1 METKFGLIGFGAWG
15 SHHARA
21 IAETPGAELA
31 AIADASEENRRL
43 AKTEFPA
50 AEVLADYRELVARPD
65 LQIVDIATPSFLH
78 EEMAVAALNSGK
90 HVILEKPMAVDE
102 RSCNAILEAV
112 RRSRKVLNVVHEF
125 RVSVQWGAVRKF
137 IAEGRLGDP
146 LYLLINLWRRPYRLG
161 NAGWRWDRRRVG
173 SWILEEPIHFFDLA
187 LWYFQSLG
195 DPSSI
200 FAQAN
205 SRGREEGLADNF
217 SALIRW
223 PTGAYVS
230 LNHTLGGFEH
240 HHLVELVGT
249 KGALR
254 SWWGA
259 EMDRTREPSFGMKYL
274 ARKAA
279 GEEFDTGEPEEIR
292 FPGKSGELFE
302 LKELIARSLDSV
314 KKGVPFLGAEE
325 GRKSVLLCLLG
336 EESARQNREVSIRF

>member
-1 METKFGLIGFGAWG
+1 MEMQFGLIGFGAWG

-21 IAETPGAELA
+21 IAETAGAKLA

-43 AKTEFPA
+43 AQKEFPA
-50 AEVLADYRELVARPD
+50 AEVFADYRALLARPE

-78 EEMAVAALNSGK
+78 EEMAVAALNVGK

-102 RSCNAILEAV
+102 RSCNAIVEAV
-112 RRSRKVLNVVHEF
+112 RRNGKVLNVVHEF
-125 RVSVQWGAVRKF
+125 RVSVQWGAVKKF

-146 LYLLINLWRRPYRLG
+146 LYLLINLWRRPYRQG
-161 NAGWRWDRRRVG
+161 NSGWRWDRRRVG

-187 LWYFQSLG
+187 LWYFQPLG

-205 SRGREEGLADNF
+205 SRGREEGLCDNF

-223 PTGAYVS
+223 ENGAYVS

-240 HHLVELVGT
+240 HHLLELVGT

-259 EMDRTREPSFGMKYL
+259 DMDRTREPSFGMKFL
-274 ARKAA
+274 ARKTS
-279 GEEFDTGEPEEIR
+279 GDEFDTGEPEEIR

-302 LKELIARSLDSV
+302 LKELIARSRDSAQ
-314 KKGVPFLGAEE
+314 KGVPFLGAEE
-325 GRKSVLLCLLG
+325 GRKSVLLCLRG
-336 EESARQNREVSIRF
+336 EESARLNKEVAIRF

>member
-1 METKFGLIGFGAWG
+1 MDSQFGLIGFGAWG

-21 IAETPGAELA
+21 ISLTPGAKLA

-43 AKTEFPA
+43 AKREFPA
-50 AEVLADYRELVARPD
+50 AEVLADYRELVARPE

-78 EEMAVAALNSGK
+78 EEMAVTALDAGK

-112 RRSRKVLNVVHEF
+112 RRSGKVLNVVHEF
-125 RVSVQWGAVRKF
+125 RVSVQWGAIRKF
-137 IAEGRLGDP
+137 IEEGRLGDP

-161 NAGWRWDRRRVG
+161 NSGWRWDRRRVG

-205 SRGREEGLADNF
+205 SRGREEGLLDNF

-223 PTGAYVS
+223 KNGAYVS

-259 EMDRTREPSFGMKYL
+259 EMDRTSEPSFGMKFL
-274 ARKAA
+274 ARKTS

-302 LKELIARSLDSV
+302 LKELIARSLESV
-314 KKGVPFLGAEE
+314 KKGIPFLGAEE

-336 EESARQNREVSIRF
+336 EESARVSKEIPIRF